1 MFKLSKT
8 ILYNKY
14 LLYFIFAIAF
24 GNMMQFT
31 MQKDYTSIFLFVL
44 VALLTSFFSKNMVV
58 ILLIGVVFT
67 NILKYGTN
75 IRIEGFEDEDEDEKK
90 LDEAFEEDDKEDE
103 DNI

>member
-1 MFKLSKT
+1 MFKLPKS

-14 LLYFIFAIAF
+14 LLYFIFVLAF

-31 MQKDYTSIFLFVL
+31 MQKDYTSLFLFVL
-44 VALLTSFFSKNMVV
+44 IAFLTSFFSKNMVV

-67 NILKYGTN
+67 NIVKYGTS
-75 IRIEGFEDEDEDEKK
+75 IRIEGFDEEDDKDEK
-90 LDEAFEEDDKEDE
+90 LDEAFEEDDKEEE